1 MFDYEKHKKHYSE
14 AKFWDKVLKFA
25 KKAGIKVVYNALLLF
40 YTLQKPDVPPH
51 IKGIIIGALG
61 YFIFPVD
68 IVPDIVPVVG
78 YADDLSALLGALGLT
93 ALHID
98 STTKDMAKQKLRDW
112 FGDYDQSEVENDN

>member
-1 MFDYEKHKKHYSE
+1 M
-14 AKFWDKVLKFA
+14 
-25 KKAGIKVVYNALLLF
+25 LF

-51 IKGIIIGALG
+51 VKGIIIGALG